1 MPPSRH
7 VCIYEILLYIH
18 VSYLLSFLRRCFP
31 TQNTRFKTMSETILT
46 RIDDMGERIAELE
59 KTIAELG
66 AAIPTP
72 APAPAAAPG
81 S

>member
-1 MPPSRH
+1 
-7 VCIYEILLYIH
+7 
-18 VSYLLSFLRRCFP
+18 
-31 TQNTRFKTMSETILT
+31 MSETILT